1 MQVFGMPIQFASVAQ
16 IVTRRPQKNSSS
28 PQPTEGTRPSGR
40 MPRGATDAAS
50 VPSSTR
56 LRLRFRPK
64 KTCRPTRSKGPEL
77 HDDPKARRKLS
88 VLNPLPV
95 RRSTEDPRTSS
106 SQSSNLHR
114 SVPVRKPVSA
124 IIRDVRGF

>member
-40 MPRGATDAAS
+40 MPRGATDATDATDAGG

-56 LRLRFRPK
+56 LRFRPK
-64 KTCRPTRSKGPEL
+64 KPADSRAAKGRSYMMTQ
-77 HDDPKARRKLS
+77 RRGG
-88 VLNPLPV
+88 NYPY
-95 RRSTEDPRTSS
+95 
-106 SQSSNLHR
+106 
-114 SVPVRKPVSA
+114 
-124 IIRDVRGF
+124 